1 MGTRG
6 VSPGGALLRSSRMFS
21 LPKPI
26 SDGMSTNPFLN
37 EYKSDTMTKPIPQHQ
52 SITSPLGSREKGDWG
67 LKRALPLKTTMTTS
81 TPVFRV
87 RNVDAIENVTDFTSA
102 AGHTLS
108 LEKFQEMR
116 IPITVPTTEDKFREN
131 SIRQNAGLR
140 SVFEEDM
147 DFTDREGVT
156 GDDKRWKFSGPWL
169 AQMTEG
175 DFRAY
180 IGTEVRPKR
189 AEFRKL
195 LREKLAADLT
205 ARGRAEATE
214 QGSDPPTATTPDD
227 VTEAQFTEYLWAL
240 RHDRAVLYAL
250 VSKFLD
256 LAPLGKPVG
265 LMGTGI
271 FGLENSKVPDSPY
284 GQAGPPPSHPSGGIS
299 YLRTGAVM
307 QNHPVYG
314 PQSRRSPVLSRIVHP
329 RSGATPARLG
339 MGGFVATV
347 PVGDNNF
354 NVQALN
360 RRGQQVIP
368 GVQHLDVTSYGGAK
382 TFIEPVA
389 AQVNSRGR
397 VVIKTR
403 ETSPVAQLI
412 AKEARGEARIYDAK
426 NGGRP
431 GPPSSR
437 KDRLVDEIL
446 SNEPAQARKPEKDI
460 VGSSKSYGLKRDQ

>member
-1 MGTRG
+1 
-6 VSPGGALLRSSRMFS
+6 
-21 LPKPI
+21 
-26 SDGMSTNPFLN
+26 
-37 EYKSDTMTKPIPQHQ
+37 
-52 SITSPLGSREKGDWG
+52 
-67 LKRALPLKTTMTTS
+67 MTTS

-87 RNVDAIENVTDFTSA
+87 KQVDAVENVTDFTSA
-102 AGHTLS
+102 ADHTLS

-116 IPITVPTTEDKFREN
+116 IPLVIPITEDKFRES
-131 SIRQNAGLR
+131 SIRQTAGLK

-147 DFTDREGVT
+147 DFTSRDGGANDE
-156 GDDKRWKFSGPWL
+156 KRWKFKGPWL

-180 IGTEVRPKR
+180 ISSEVRPRR
-189 AEFRKL
+189 AQFRKL
-195 LREKLAADLT
+195 LKEKLAADLT
-205 ARGRAEATE
+205 ARNRAEATE
-214 QGSDPPTATTPDD
+214 QGREALPPVRAESITDT
-227 VTEAQFTEYLWAL
+227 QFTEYVWAL

-271 FGLENSKVPDSPY
+271 FGLESLKVPESPY
-284 GQAGPPPSHPSGGIS
+284 GLAGPPPSHPSGGIS

-329 RSGATPARLG
+329 RAGATPARLG
-339 MGGFVATV
+339 MGGFVANV

-354 NVQALN
+354 NVQALH

-368 GVQHLDVTSYGGAK
+368 GIQHLDVTSYGGAK
-382 TFIEPVA
+382 TYIEPVA
-389 AQVNSRGR
+389 AQVNSSGR

-412 AKEARGEARIYDAK
+412 AKEGKGEARIYDAK
-426 NGGRP
+426 SGGGRH
-431 GPPSSR
+431 GSSSR
-437 KDRLVDEIL
+437 KDRLVDEML
-446 SNEPAQARKPEKDI
+446 PTEPVRAQKTEKDI
-460 VGSSKSYGLKRDQ
+460 VSSSKSYGLGRDR